1 MLPLSSL
8 TFIIRNRFFVH
19 ESGTKKRHS
28 EQTPN
33 DQILIRHNKK
43 NLENPLALYP
53 EPMTVVGAEVEGK
66 ANRLVVGHTGVIGHD
81 RIPVSMS

>member
-1 MLPLSSL
+1 ME
-8 TFIIRNRFFVH
+8 T
-19 ESGTKKRHS
+19 
-28 EQTPN
+28 
-33 DQILIRHNKK
+33 NKK
-43 NLENPLALYP
+43 NLENPWALYP